1 MKRHLVLTL
10 TVLMFLG
17 ILGIVGASFGQ
28 TFPEKPLA
36 RLGKGRISGNVS
48 FSPDGK
54 ILAVASSIG
63 IWLYD
68 AKSLTEIGL
77 LEGHEGSSE

>member
-17 ILGIVGASFGQ
+17 TFGIARVSFGQ

-36 RLGKGRISGNVS
+36 RLGKGSISGNIS

-54 ILAVASSIG
+54 ILAVASGIG
-63 IWLYD
+63 VWLYD